1 MKLGDLIIDGSVK
14 WKICRIDNAKSADK
28 AINSD
33 NASIAQWL
41 NTHSIDANADLNN
54 IINTQGAYVCGAN
67 ADVLTLKN
75 KPNGLTQA
83 FVLINLGSVP
93 NLMIQMLYTYSNGE
107 LYIRGNNRYENTDH
121 WRNWFKLSGS
131 ELK

>member
-41 NTHSIDANADLNN
+41 NKHSIDANA
-54 IINTQGAYVCGAN
+54 
-67 ADVLTLKN
+67 
-75 KPNGLTQA
+75 
-83 FVLINLGSVP
+83 
-93 NLMIQMLYTYSNGE
+93 
-107 LYIRGNNRYENTDH
+107 
-121 WRNWFKLSGS
+121 
-131 ELK
+131 